1 MKTTANRR
9 ILILSDLESPYFE
22 QSVFILKENVG
33 KEEEALLNEARSIV
47 DKYIKRCERGS
58 LLTRPKEK
66 RVMKSVFSMAI
77 GAAAGGTIVF
87 LANLI

>member
-22 QSVFILKENVG
+22 QSVFILKENVV

-47 DKYIKRCERGS
+47 DKYIKRGERGS